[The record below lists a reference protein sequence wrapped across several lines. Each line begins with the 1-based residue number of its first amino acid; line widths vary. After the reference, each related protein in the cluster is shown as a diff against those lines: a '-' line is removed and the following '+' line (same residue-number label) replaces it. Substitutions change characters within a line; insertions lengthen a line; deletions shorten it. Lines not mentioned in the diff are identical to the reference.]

1 MVSAKQIREVVQ
13 QYIQHGDADAF
24 VLAFS
29 KLAFGISKHGEPQA
43 IRLAQAI
50 DGKIALVHAGHLSED
65 SLRDWL
71 RYDVLSVLILDA
83 QEVGG
88 EFYSP
93 DSESS
98 ITLHVAEQSVLPQVA
113 AAATQGR
120 HERECA

>member
-1 MVSAKQIREVVQ
+1 
-13 QYIQHGDADAF
+13 
-24 VLAFS
+24 
-29 KLAFGISKHGEPQA
+29 
-43 IRLAQAI
+43 
-50 DGKIALVHAGHLSED
+50 LVHAGHLSED